1 MSYNFDKLTSRH
13 NTNSWKWDI
22 DAPDADVI
30 PLWVADM
37 DFEAAPKILDALRC
51 RLDHAVFGYTK
62 VPNSFYEAI
71 QGWYSR
77 RYGWSVQKDWILYT
91 TGVVPAVS
99 ASIMA
104 LSGGE
109 PCGVLCQT
117 PAYNH
122 FFSSIRNCRCHL
134 VENRLVPNGDTF
146 DIDFDDFERKAALPD
161 TKIFLLCS
169 PHNPTGRIWSPDEL
183 RRMAD
188 ICRRR
193 GVKIIADEI
202 HSGIIMPGY
211 HFTPFGAI
219 GDEFQQDAIVTSSCT
234 KSFNL
239 AGLQICY
246 FIIAN
251 PTLRAAVNRVVNV
264 NEICDV
270 NPFGVS
276 ALQVAFNECE
286 DWLTEMCQYVEG
298 NYQLLVQFLADTL
311 PGWKASRLMATYL
324 AWVDCQATGLNSEQL
339 GRKLLTEAK
348 VRVSSGDIYG
358 EPDGFIR
365 INLACPRPRLAEALK
380 RIANS
385 FGK

>member
-1 MSYNFDKLTSRH
+1 MNYNFDKHTDRRRSDC
-13 NTNSWKWDI
+13 WKWDI
-22 DAPDADVI
+22 DDPRADVI
-30 PLWVADM
+30 PLWVVDM
-37 DFEAAPKILDALRC
+37 DFEAAPKIVESLRQ
-51 RLDHAVFGYTK
+51 RVEHAVFGYTK

-134 VENRLVPNGDTF
+134 VENRLVANGDTY

-161 TKIFLLCS
+161 TKVFLLCS
-169 PHNPTGRIWSPDEL
+169 PHNPTGRIWTVEEL
-183 RRMAD
+183 RRMAA
-188 ICRRR
+188 ICRCH

-202 HSGIIMPGY
+202 HSGIIMPG
-211 HFTPFGAI
+211 HSFTPFGAI
-219 GDEFQQDAIVTSSCT
+219 GEEFQDDAVVTASCS
-234 KSFNL
+234 KSFNI
-239 AGLQICY
+239 AGLQISY
-246 FIIAN
+246 LIVKE
-251 PTLRAAVNRVVNV
+251 PRLRTAVNRQVNV
-264 NEICDV
+264 NEVCDV
-270 NPFGVS
+270 NPFGVI

-286 DWLTEMCQYVEG
+286 DWLDQMCQYVWA
-298 NYQLLVQFLADTL
+298 NYQFLVDFLAAHF

-324 AWVDCQATGLNSEQL
+324 AWVDCRASGLSSKEL
-339 GRKLLTEAK
+339 GHKLLDEAA
-348 VRVSSGDIYG
+348 VRVASGDIYG
-358 EPDGFIR
+358 EPSGFIR
-365 INLACPRPRLAEALK
+365 INLACPRQRLEEALS
-380 RIANS
+380 RIAKT
-385 FGK
+385 FAK